1 MGGYVHPDAG
11 RTAEGTL
18 PMLYGVLDQLPVSVL
33 VHGADDG
40 HPLLYRNGMAEQQMR
55 SGPLSQ
61 MLSQLDHPR
70 LRDLARAVAAGQE
83 PGEVEL
89 PWAGQGGEPHLWRWR
104 MSPLTGDGGGLTG
117 LLSVVE
123 DLSEPV
129 QARQQMESAVDHGLH
144 LLLEVARLAETSP
157 SVDAFLRRLAGR
169 LAGLVKAD
177 RVAFHLYD
185 AARKALVLSAAGPGA
200 ASTGTSTLPC
210 DPTSSDLLSQV
221 VFAGRVYRGQLDLTD
236 LELRPYAHL
245 ADVWPEV
252 GTDVLMVPWRA
263 GNERLGALVAYGGS
277 GLPEFS
283 QEASIVLITAG
294 HAAGLVWQR
303 MRAEERLAERA
314 FELEALERAKTSF
327 LLLASHELRTP
338 LTLLNGY
345 LSMLAD
351 DASLLQKQPQAMT
364 ILQQAL
370 QRMNVL
376 VDQLMEATRLTEGQ
390 VALRLREADL
400 RALVEP
406 AARQVAARWRRS
418 YDLTVSLPD
427 HAVLMTVDAL
437 RIETVVGNLLDNAFK
452 YSEPGDAVRCELQVA
467 GDATRLLVADE
478 GIGMSEEEVAGL
490 FARFGRI
497 VNSRTSHIGGT
508 GLGLF
513 LSREIARLH
522 GGDVTASSIEGAGSR
537 FELTLPAAGAKDIAN
552 TEGDSQA

>member
-1 MGGYVHPDAG
+1 MGGNPHPDVG

-18 PMLYGVLDQLPVSVL
+18 PMLYGVLDQLPVGVL
-33 VHGADDG
+33 VHGAAGG
-40 HPLLYRNGMAEQQMR
+40 HPLLYRNGMAERQLR
-55 SGPLSQ
+55 SGPQGQ

-70 LRDLARAVAAGQE
+70 LRELARAVVASQE
-83 PGEVEL
+83 PGEVEV
-89 PWAGQGGEPHLWRWR
+89 PWAGEDGEPRVWRWR
-104 MSPLTGDGGGLTG
+104 MSLLAGDGGDLVG

-123 DLSEPV
+123 DLSQPV
-129 QARQQMESAVDHGLH
+129 RARHQIESALDLGLY
-144 LLLEVARLAETSP
+144 LLLEVARLAETSQN
-157 SVDAFLRRLAGR
+157 VDAFLRRLAGR
-169 LAGLVKAD
+169 LAGLVRAD

-185 AARKALVLSAAGPGA
+185 ADRRALVLSAAGPGA
-200 ASTGTSTLPC
+200 STSGTATLPC
-210 DPTSSDLLSQV
+210 DPDSSDLLSQV

-236 LELRPYAHL
+236 LELRPYTHL

-277 GLPEFS
+277 GSAQFS
-283 QEASIVLITAG
+283 PEASIVLTAAG

-303 MRAEERLAERA
+303 KRAEERLAERA
-314 FELEALERAKTSF
+314 IELEALERAKTSF

-351 DASLLQKQPQAMT
+351 DTSLLQKQPRAMT

-370 QRMNVL
+370 KRMNVL

-390 VALRLREADL
+390 VALRLGEVDL
-400 RALVEP
+400 RTLVEP
-406 AARQVAARWRRS
+406 AARQVGVRWHRLS
-418 YDLTVSLPD
+418 DLTVRMPD
-427 HAVLMTVDAL
+427 HPVRIAVDAV
-437 RIETVVGNLLDNAFK
+437 RIETVVGNLVDNAFK
-452 YSEPGDAVRCELQVA
+452 YSEPGDAVRCELQVTS
-467 GDATRLLVADE
+467 GATRLLVADE
-478 GIGMSEEEVAGL
+478 GIGMNDEEVAGL

-497 VNSRTSHIGGT
+497 VNGRNSHIGGT

-537 FELTLPAAGAKDIAN
+537 FELTLPFAVSNDMTN
-552 TEGDSQA
+552 TRGDSRG

>member
-1 MGGYVHPDAG
+1 MGGYAHPDAG
-11 RTAEGTL
+11 RTSEGTL
-18 PMLYGVLDQLPVSVL
+18 PMLYGALDQLPVSVL
-33 VHGADDG
+33 VHGADEG
-40 HPLLYRNGMAEQQMR
+40 LPLVYRNGVAETQMR
-55 SGPLSQ
+55 SSPQGQ

-70 LRDLARAVAAGQE
+70 LRDLARAVVANQE
-83 PGEVEL
+83 PGEVEVH
-89 PWAGQGGEPHLWRWR
+89 WSGQGGEPHLWRWR
-104 MSPLTGDGGGLTG
+104 MSPLADDRGGLTS

-123 DLSEPV
+123 DLSQPV
-129 QARQQMESAVDHGLH
+129 QARQQIESAVDHGLH

-157 SVDAFLRRLAGR
+157 SVELFLRRLAGR

-185 AARKALVLSAAGPGA
+185 ADRKALVLSAVGPGA
-200 ASTGTSTLPC
+200 AASATAALPC
-210 DPTSSDLLSQV
+210 DPDSSDLLSQV

-252 GTDVLMVPWRA
+252 GTEVLMVPWRA
-263 GNERLGALVAYGGS
+263 GNERLGALVAYGGAGS
-277 GLPEFS
+277 PEFS
-283 QEASIVLITAG
+283 HEDSIVLITAG

-303 MRAEERLAERA
+303 MRAEERLADRA
-314 FELEALERAKTSF
+314 IELEALERAKTSF

-351 DASLLQKQPQAMT
+351 DANLLQKQPRAMV

-376 VDQLMEATRLTEGQ
+376 VDQLMEATRLTGGQ
-390 VALRLREADL
+390 VALRLGEVDL
-400 RALVEP
+400 RTLVEP
-406 AARQVAARWRRS
+406 AARQVAARWRRAS
-418 YDLTVSLPD
+418 DLTVSMPG
-427 HAVLMTVDAL
+427 HPVPIAIDAL

-452 YSEPGDAVRCELQVA
+452 YSEPGDAVRCGLEVA
-467 GDATRLLVADE
+467 SGAARLLVADE
-478 GIGMSEEEVAGL
+478 GIGMNEEEVASL

-497 VNSRTSHIGGT
+497 INGRNSHIGGT

-537 FELTLPAAGAKDIAN
+537 FELTLPFGGPKDITN
-552 TEGDSQA
+552 MGGGSQA